1 MSYTFHRALIA
12 ALATGAM
19 AASGVAFGAPALA
32 ATPAPDAYGPMIS
45 NLATT
50 SEGIGGQVTFSVT
63 DNPGLSS
70 IDLRDPATDAIFYH
84 RVVDFPG
91 NVTDDGLHHYL
102 FTIKFS
108 DIQAAWSQAG
118 HTDAL
123 PATVRLVAW
132 GSDGLPSKRADVAIE
147 PIAMSSLDF
156 GIESGQLN
164 MTVGQQTYIGVTH
177 KPDNANMTKVNWT
190 GDDIDVLNVDDRSGR
205 VTALKEG
212 CSDVRA
218 VADYMDPTAFDPV
231 MATVQVCA
239 SELGKDEIAV
249 NYLRADIEEGET
261 VTLKPLLPEKF
272 KEATLSWSLE
282 YDGVVILKV
291 AEDGKSATITGGNVV
306 DWNQVNLTATLP
318 DGTEASATTIAVVKS
333 VKHDATAPAPWVDP
347 APQPDPQPQPQ
358 PQPQPDPQPQPQPD
372 PQPAPDPQ
380 PQPQPEPQ
388 PAPDPQPQPQPDP
401 QPQPQ
406 PQPQPDPQPAPDP
419 QPQPQP
425 APSGAWM
432 LDSIGWWYRNADGT
446 YPANTS
452 AVIDGRTYRFDG
464 RGYMRT
470 GWVMDGGT
478 WYYHD
483 ASGAQLTGWQAI
495 GGTWYYLG
503 DNGAMRTG
511 WVMDGGTWYYL
522 HGSGAMATGWINLG
536 GTWYY
541 LHGSGA
547 MLTGWQAIGGSWY
560 YLGDNGAM
568 RIGWVIVD
576 GTWYYLRGSG
586 AMATGWINL
595 GGAWYYLSPSGAM
608 VTGTQAINGRSYTFN
623 ASGVWIP

>member
-32 ATPAPDAYGPMIS
+32 ATPAPDADGPMIS

-91 NVTDDGLHHYL
+91 NVTDDGLHHYF

-123 PATVRLVAW
+123 PATVKLVAW

-147 PIAMSSLDF
+147 PVAMSSLDF

-239 SELGKDEIAV
+239 SELGADEIAV
-249 NYLRADIEEGET
+249 NYLRVDFEEGET
-261 VTLKPLLPEKF
+261 VTLKPVLPEKF
-272 KEATLSWSLE
+272 KDATLSWSLE

-347 APQPDPQPQPQ
+347 APQP
-358 PQPQPDPQPQPQPD
+358 QPDPQPQPQPD

-380 PQPQPEPQ
+380 
-388 PAPDPQPQPQPDP
+388 
-401 QPQPQ
+401 
-406 PQPQPDPQPAPDP
+406 P

-483 ASGAQLTGWQAI
+483 GSGAQLTGWQI
-495 GGTWYYLG
+495 VRGSWYYLG

-568 RIGWVIVD
+568 RIGWVMD
-576 GTWYYLRGSG
+576 GGTWYYLRGSG

>member
-32 ATPAPDAYGPMIS
+32 ATPAPDADGPMIS

-123 PATVRLVAW
+123 PATVKLVAW

-272 KEATLSWSLE
+272 KDATLSWSLE

-306 DWNQVNLTATLP
+306 DWDQVNLTATLP

-347 APQPDPQPQPQ
+347 APQP
-358 PQPQPDPQPQPQPD
+358 QPDPQPQP
-372 PQPAPDPQ
+372 APTGTWEKDT
-380 PQPQPEPQ
+380 
-388 PAPDPQPQPQPDP
+388 
-401 QPQPQ
+401 
-406 PQPQPDPQPAPDP
+406 
-419 QPQPQP
+419 
-425 APSGAWM
+425 
-432 LDSIGWWYRNADGT
+432 IGWWYRNADGS
-446 YPANTS
+446 YPKDTVAT
-452 AVIDGRTYRFDG
+452 IDGRVFRFDA
-464 RGYMRT
+464 RGYVRT
-470 GWVMDGGT
+470 GWVEDSGT

-483 ASGAQLTGWQAI
+483 ANGYMVTGWLNLGGTYYYLRETGAMATGWLNL
-495 GGTWYYLG
+495 GGTWYYL
-503 DNGAMRTG
+503 NA
-511 WVMDGGTWYYL
+511 
-522 HGSGAMATGWINLG
+522 SGVMATGWINLG

-541 LHGSGA
+541 LDA
-547 MLTGWQAIGGSWY
+547 
-560 YLGDNGAM
+560 N
-568 RIGWVIVD
+568 
-576 GTWYYLRGSG
+576 
-586 AMATGWINL
+586 
-595 GGAWYYLSPSGAM
+595 
-608 VTGTQAINGRSYTFN
+608 
-623 ASGVWIP
+623 GVWVK

>member
-32 ATPAPDAYGPMIS
+32 ATPAPDTDGPMIS
-45 NLATT
+45 NLAIT
-50 SEGIGGQVTFSVT
+50 SEGIGGQVAFSVT

-190 GDDIDVLNVDDRSGR
+190 GDDIDVLNVDDSSGR
-205 VTALKEG
+205 VTALKKG

-249 NYLRADIEEGET
+249 NYLRVDFEEGET

-272 KEATLSWSLE
+272 KDATLSWSLE

-291 AEDGKSATITGGNVV
+291 AEDGKSATITGGNAV

-347 APQPDPQPQPQ
+347 APQPQPDPQPAPDPQPQPD
-358 PQPQPDPQPQPQPD
+358 PQPAPDPQPQPQPD

-380 PQPQPEPQ
+380 PQPQP
-388 PAPDPQPQPQPDP
+388 QPQPD
-401 QPQPQ
+401 
-406 PQPQPDPQPAPDP
+406 
-419 QPQPQP
+419 PQPQP

-452 AVIDGRTYRFDG
+452 MVIDGRIYRFDG

-470 GWVMDGGT
+470 GWVMDGGA

-483 ASGAQLTGWQAI
+483 GSGAQLTGWQI
-495 GGTWYYLG
+495 VRGSWYYLG

-547 MLTGWQAIGGSWY
+547 MLTGWQMIGGSWY
-560 YLGDNGAM
+560 FLGDNGAM
-568 RIGWVIVD
+568 RTGWVMD
-576 GTWYYLRGSG
+576 GGSWYYLHGSG
-586 AMATGWINL
+586 AMATGWVMD

>member
-32 ATPAPDAYGPMIS
+32 ATPAPDADGPMIS

-272 KEATLSWSLE
+272 KDATLSWSLE

-306 DWNQVNLTATLP
+306 DWDQVNLTATLP

-347 APQPDPQPQPQ
+347 APQPQPDPQPQPQ

-372 PQPAPDPQ
+372 PQPAPD
-380 PQPQPEPQ
+380 
-388 PAPDPQPQPQPDP
+388 
-401 QPQPQ
+401 
-406 PQPQPDPQPAPDP
+406 
-419 QPQPQP
+419 PQPQP

>member
-32 ATPAPDAYGPMIS
+32 ATPAPDTDGPMIS

-50 SEGIGGQVTFSVT
+50 SEGIGGQVAFSVT

-91 NVTDDGLHHYL
+91 NVTADGLHHYL

-123 PATVRLVAW
+123 PATVTLVAW
-132 GSDGLPSKRADVAIE
+132 GSDGLPSKRADVAIT
-147 PIAMSSLDF
+147 PVAMSSLNF

-249 NYLRADIEEGET
+249 NFLRVDFEEGET

-272 KEATLSWSLE
+272 KDATLSWSLE

-333 VKHDATAPAPWVDP
+333 VKHDTTAPAPWVDP
-347 APQPDPQPQPQ
+347 A
-358 PQPQPDPQPQPQPD
+358 PQPQPD

-380 PQPQPEPQ
+380 PQPE
-388 PAPDPQPQPQPDP
+388 
-401 QPQPQ
+401 
-406 PQPQPDPQPAPDP
+406 PQPQPDPQPAPD
-419 QPQPQP
+419 PQPQP

-452 AVIDGRTYRFDG
+452 MVIDGRTYRFDG

-470 GWVMDGGT
+470 GWVMDGGA

-483 ASGAQLTGWQAI
+483 GSGAQLTGWQI
-495 GGTWYYLG
+495 VRGSWYFLG

-547 MLTGWQAIGGSWY
+547 MLTGWQMIGGSWY
-560 YLGDNGAM
+560 FLGDNGAM
-568 RIGWVIVD
+568 RTGWVMD
-576 GTWYYLRGSG
+576 GGSWYYLHGSG

-608 VTGTQAINGRSYTFN
+608 VTGTHTINGRSYTFN

>member
-32 ATPAPDAYGPMIS
+32 ATPAPDADGPMIS

-123 PATVRLVAW
+123 PATVKLVAW

-147 PIAMSSLDF
+147 PVAMSSLDF

-164 MTVGQQTYIGVTH
+164 MTVGQQTYIGITH

-239 SELGKDEIAV
+239 SELGADEIAV
-249 NYLRADIEEGET
+249 NYLRVDFEEGET
-261 VTLKPLLPEKF
+261 VTLKPVLPEKF
-272 KEATLSWSLE
+272 KDATLSWSLE

-347 APQPDPQPQPQ
+347 APQPQPDPQPQPQPDPQPQ

-372 PQPAPDPQ
+372 PQP
-380 PQPQPEPQ
+380 QPQPE
-388 PAPDPQPQPQPDP
+388 
-401 QPQPQ
+401 
-406 PQPQPDPQPAPDP
+406 
-419 QPQPQP
+419 PQPQP

-470 GWVMDGGT
+470 GWVWDGGA

-483 ASGAQLTGWQAI
+483 ASGAQLTGWQAV

-511 WVMDGGTWYYL
+511 WVMVGGTWYYL
-522 HGSGAMATGWINLG
+522 HDSGATATGWINLG

-568 RIGWVIVD
+568 RTGWVIVD

-608 VTGTQAINGRSYTFN
+608 VTGTHTINGRSYTFN

>member
-32 ATPAPDAYGPMIS
+32 ATPAPDADGPMIS

-70 IDLRDPATDAIFYH
+70 IDLRDPATDVIFYH

-91 NVTDDGLHHYL
+91 NVTADGLHHYL

-123 PATVRLVAW
+123 PATVTLVAW
-132 GSDGLPSKRADVAIE
+132 GSDGLPSKRADVAIT
-147 PIAMSSLDF
+147 PVAMSSLDF

-205 VTALKEG
+205 VTALKKG

-249 NYLRADIEEGET
+249 NFLRVDFEEGET

-272 KEATLSWSLE
+272 KDATLSWSLE

-347 APQPDPQPQPQ
+347 APQPQPDPQPAPDPQPQPE
-358 PQPQPDPQPQPQPD
+358 PQPQPD

-388 PAPDPQPQPQPDP
+388 PAPD
-401 QPQPQ
+401 
-406 PQPQPDPQPAPDP
+406 
-419 QPQPQP
+419 PQPQP

-452 AVIDGRTYRFDG
+452 MVIDGRTYRFDG

-470 GWVMDGGT
+470 GWVMDGGA

-483 ASGAQLTGWQAI
+483 GSGAQLTGWQI
-495 GGTWYYLG
+495 VRGSWYYLG

-547 MLTGWQAIGGSWY
+547 MLTGWQMIGGSWY
-560 YLGDNGAM
+560 FLGDNGAM
-568 RIGWVIVD
+568 RTGWVMD
-576 GTWYYLRGSG
+576 GGAWYYLRGSG
-586 AMATGWINL
+586 AMATGWVMD

-608 VTGTQAINGRSYTFN
+608 VTGTHTINGRSYTFN

>member
-32 ATPAPDAYGPMIS
+32 ATPAPDTDGPMIS
-45 NLATT
+45 NLAIT
-50 SEGIGGQVTFSVT
+50 SEGIGGQVAFSVT

-91 NVTDDGLHHYL
+91 NVTADGLHHYL

-132 GSDGLPSKRADVAIE
+132 GSDGLPSKRADVAIT
-147 PIAMSSLDF
+147 PVAMSSLDF

-249 NYLRADIEEGET
+249 NFLRVDFEEGET

-272 KEATLSWSLE
+272 KDATLSWSLE

-291 AEDGKSATITGGNVV
+291 AEDGKSATITGGNAV

-347 APQPDPQPQPQ
+347 APQPQPDPQPAPDPQPQPE
-358 PQPQPDPQPQPQPD
+358 PQPQPDPQPAPDPQPQPD

-380 PQPQPEPQ
+380 PQPQP
-388 PAPDPQPQPQPDP
+388 APD
-401 QPQPQ
+401 
-406 PQPQPDPQPAPDP
+406 
-419 QPQPQP
+419 PQPQP

-452 AVIDGRTYRFDG
+452 MVIDGRTYRFDG

-483 ASGAQLTGWQAI
+483 GSGAQLTGWQI
-495 GGTWYYLG
+495 VRGSWYYLG

-547 MLTGWQAIGGSWY
+547 MLTGWQMIGGSWY
-560 YLGDNGAM
+560 FLGDNGAM
-568 RIGWVIVD
+568 RTGWVMD
-576 GTWYYLRGSG
+576 GGAWYYLRGSG
-586 AMATGWINL
+586 AMATGWVMD

-608 VTGTQAINGRSYTFN
+608 VTGTHTINGRSYTFN

>member
-32 ATPAPDAYGPMIS
+32 ATPAPDTDGPMIS
-45 NLATT
+45 NLAIT
-50 SEGIGGQVTFSVT
+50 SEGIGGQVAFSVT

-91 NVTDDGLHHYL
+91 NVTGDGLHHYL

-123 PATVRLVAW
+123 PATVKLVAW

-190 GDDIDVLNVDDRSGR
+190 GDDIDVLKVDDRSGR
-205 VTALKEG
+205 VTALKKG

-249 NYLRADIEEGET
+249 NFLRVDFEEGET

-272 KEATLSWSLE
+272 KDATLSWSLE

-333 VKHDATAPAPWVDP
+333 VKHDTTAPAPWVDP
-347 APQPDPQPQPQ
+347 APQPDPQPA
-358 PQPQPDPQPQPQPD
+358 PDPQPQPD

-380 PQPQPEPQ
+380 PQPQP
-388 PAPDPQPQPQPDP
+388 
-401 QPQPQ
+401 
-406 PQPQPDPQPAPDP
+406 DPQPAPD
-419 QPQPQP
+419 PQPQP

-452 AVIDGRTYRFDG
+452 MVIDGHTYRFDG

-470 GWVMDGGT
+470 GWVMDGGA

-483 ASGAQLTGWQAI
+483 GSGAQLTGWQIVRGSWYFLGDNGAMRTGWVMD
-495 GGTWYYLG
+495 GGTWYYLHGSGAMATGWMNLGGTWYYLHGSGAMLTGWQMIGGSWYFLG

-536 GTWYY
+536 G
-541 LHGSGA
+541 
-547 MLTGWQAIGGSWY
+547 
-560 YLGDNGAM
+560 
-568 RIGWVIVD
+568 
-576 GTWYYLRGSG
+576 
-586 AMATGWINL
+586 
-595 GGAWYYLSPSGAM
+595 AWYYLSPSGAM
-608 VTGTQAINGRSYTFN
+608 VTGMQTINGRTYTFN

>member
-123 PATVRLVAW
+123 PATVKLVAW

-272 KEATLSWSLE
+272 KDATLSWSLE

-306 DWNQVNLTATLP
+306 DWDQVNLTATLP

-536 GTWYY
+536 G
-541 LHGSGA
+541 
-547 MLTGWQAIGGSWY
+547 
-560 YLGDNGAM
+560 
-568 RIGWVIVD
+568 
-576 GTWYYLRGSG
+576 
-586 AMATGWINL
+586 
-595 GGAWYYLSPSGAM
+595 AWYYLSPSGAM

>member
-32 ATPAPDAYGPMIS
+32 ATPAPDADGPMIS

-123 PATVRLVAW
+123 PATVKLVAW

-147 PIAMSSLDF
+147 PVAMSSLDF

-239 SELGKDEIAV
+239 SELGADEIAV
-249 NYLRADIEEGET
+249 NYLRVDFEEGET
-261 VTLKPLLPEKF
+261 VTLKPVLPEKF
-272 KEATLSWSLE
+272 KDATLSWSLE

-347 APQPDPQPQPQ
+347 APQPQPDPQPQPQPDPRPQ

-372 PQPAPDPQ
+372 PQP
-380 PQPQPEPQ
+380 QPQPE
-388 PAPDPQPQPQPDP
+388 
-401 QPQPQ
+401 
-406 PQPQPDPQPAPDP
+406 
-419 QPQPQP
+419 PQPQP

-470 GWVMDGGT
+470 GWVWDGGA

-483 ASGAQLTGWQAI
+483 ASGAQLTGWQAV

-511 WVMDGGTWYYL
+511 WVMVGGTWYYL
-522 HGSGAMATGWINLG
+522 HDSGATATGWINLG

-568 RIGWVIVD
+568 RTGWVIVD

-595 GGAWYYLSPSGAM
+595 GGAWYYLSPLGAM
-608 VTGTQAINGRSYTFN
+608 VTGTHTINGRSYTFN

>member
-32 ATPAPDAYGPMIS
+32 ATPAPDADGPMIS

-70 IDLRDPATDAIFYH
+70 IDLRDPATDVIFYH

-91 NVTDDGLHHYL
+91 NVTADGLHHYL

-123 PATVRLVAW
+123 PATVTLVAW
-132 GSDGLPSKRADVAIE
+132 GSDGLPSKRADVAIT
-147 PIAMSSLDF
+147 PVAMSSLDF

-205 VTALKEG
+205 VTALKKG

-249 NYLRADIEEGET
+249 NFLRVDFEEGET

-272 KEATLSWSLE
+272 KDATLSWSLE

-347 APQPDPQPQPQ
+347 APQP
-358 PQPQPDPQPQPQPD
+358 QPD

-380 PQPQPEPQ
+380 PQPE
-388 PAPDPQPQPQPDP
+388 
-401 QPQPQ
+401 
-406 PQPQPDPQPAPDP
+406 PQPQPDPQPAPD
-419 QPQPQP
+419 PQPQP

-452 AVIDGRTYRFDG
+452 MVIDGRTYRFDG

-470 GWVMDGGT
+470 GWVMDGGA

-483 ASGAQLTGWQAI
+483 GSGAQLTGWQI
-495 GGTWYYLG
+495 VRGSWYFLG

-547 MLTGWQAIGGSWY
+547 MLTGWQMIGGSWY
-560 YLGDNGAM
+560 FLGDNGAM
-568 RIGWVIVD
+568 RTGWVMD
-576 GTWYYLRGSG
+576 GGSWYYLHGSG

-608 VTGTQAINGRSYTFN
+608 VTGTHTINGRSYTFN

>member
-272 KEATLSWSLE
+272 KDATLSWSLE

-306 DWNQVNLTATLP
+306 DWDQVNLTATLP

-347 APQPDPQPQPQ
+347 APQPQPQ
-358 PQPQPDPQPQPQPD
+358 
-372 PQPAPDPQ
+372 
-380 PQPQPEPQ
+380 
-388 PAPDPQPQPQPDP
+388 
-401 QPQPQ
+401 
-406 PQPQPDPQPAPDP
+406 PQPAPDP

-483 ASGAQLTGWQAI
+483 GSGAQLTGWQI
-495 GGTWYYLG
+495 VRGSWYYLG

-568 RIGWVIVD
+568 RIGWVMD
-576 GTWYYLRGSG
+576 GGTWYYLRGSG

>member
-272 KEATLSWSLE
+272 KDATLSWSLE

-306 DWNQVNLTATLP
+306 DWDQVNLTATLP

-333 VKHDATAPAPWVDP
+333 VKHDATAPAPWSTPRRSRSAAPATASASADP
-347 APQPDPQPQPQ
+347 SHSHSPIRSPRRIRSPSPSRASACSRSAA
-358 PQPQPDPQPQPQPD
+358 QPQPD
-372 PQPAPDPQ
+372 A
-380 PQPQPEPQ
+380 
-388 PAPDPQPQPQPDP
+388 

-406 PQPQPDPQPAPDP
+406 PQPQPDPQPAPD
-419 QPQPQP
+419 PQPQP

-470 GWVMDGGT
+470 GWV
-478 WYYHD
+478 
-483 ASGAQLTGWQAI
+483 I
-495 GGTWYYLG
+495 GRRHLVLPRCLRRSAHRLAGDRRYLVLPG
-503 DNGAMRTG
+503 
-511 WVMDGGTWYYL
+511 
-522 HGSGAMATGWINLG
+522 
-536 GTWYY
+536 
-541 LHGSGA
+541 
-547 MLTGWQAIGGSWY
+547 
-560 YLGDNGAM
+560 
-568 RIGWVIVD
+568 
-576 GTWYYLRGSG
+576 
-586 AMATGWINL
+586 
-595 GGAWYYLSPSGAM
+595 
-608 VTGTQAINGRSYTFN
+608 
-623 ASGVWIP
+623 

>member
-32 ATPAPDAYGPMIS
+32 ATPAPDTDGPMIS
-45 NLATT
+45 NLAIT
-50 SEGIGGQVTFSVT
+50 SEGIGGQVAFSVT

-91 NVTDDGLHHYL
+91 NVTADGLHHYL

-132 GSDGLPSKRADVAIE
+132 GSDGLPSKRADVAIT
-147 PIAMSSLDF
+147 PVAMSSLDF

-205 VTALKEG
+205 VTALKKG

-249 NYLRADIEEGET
+249 NFLRVDFEEGET

-272 KEATLSWSLE
+272 KDATLSWSLE

-347 APQPDPQPQPQ
+347 APQP
-358 PQPQPDPQPQPQPD
+358 QPD

-380 PQPQPEPQ
+380 PQPE
-388 PAPDPQPQPQPDP
+388 PQPQPD
-401 QPQPQ
+401 
-406 PQPQPDPQPAPDP
+406 
-419 QPQPQP
+419 
-425 APSGAWM
+425 PSGAWM

-452 AVIDGRTYRFDG
+452 MVIDGRTYRFDG

-470 GWVMDGGT
+470 GWVMDGGA

-483 ASGAQLTGWQAI
+483 GSGAQLTGWQI
-495 GGTWYYLG
+495 VRGSWYYLG

-547 MLTGWQAIGGSWY
+547 MLTGWQMIGGSWY
-560 YLGDNGAM
+560 FLGDNGAM
-568 RIGWVIVD
+568 RTGWVMD
-576 GTWYYLRGSG
+576 GGSWYYLHGSG

-608 VTGTQAINGRSYTFN
+608 VTGTHTINGRSYTFN

>member
-32 ATPAPDAYGPMIS
+32 ATPAPDADGPMIS

-123 PATVRLVAW
+123 PATVKLVAW

-147 PIAMSSLDF
+147 PVAMASLDF

-272 KEATLSWSLE
+272 KDATLSWSLE

-306 DWNQVNLTATLP
+306 DWDQVNLTATLP

-358 PQPQPDPQPQPQPD
+358 PQP
-372 PQPAPDPQ
+372 
-380 PQPQPEPQ
+380 
-388 PAPDPQPQPQPDP
+388 DPQPQPQPDP
-401 QPQPQ
+401 QPQPE
-406 PQPQPDPQPAPDP
+406 PQPAP

>member
-272 KEATLSWSLE
+272 KDATLSWSLE

-306 DWNQVNLTATLP
+306 DWDQVNLTATLP

-347 APQPDPQPQPQ
+347 APQPQPQ
-358 PQPQPDPQPQPQPD
+358 

-380 PQPQPEPQ
+380 PQPQPE
-388 PAPDPQPQPQPDP
+388 
-401 QPQPQ
+401 
-406 PQPQPDPQPAPDP
+406 PQPAPDP

-568 RIGWVIVD
+568 RTGWVIVD

>member
-32 ATPAPDAYGPMIS
+32 ATPAPDADGPMIS
-45 NLATT
+45 KLATT

-123 PATVRLVAW
+123 PATVKLVAW

-147 PIAMSSLDF
+147 PVAMSSLDF

-249 NYLRADIEEGET
+249 NYLRVDFEEGET

-272 KEATLSWSLE
+272 KDATLSWSLE

-347 APQPDPQPQPQ
+347 APQPQPDPQPQPQ
-358 PQPQPDPQPQPQPD
+358 PQPD
-372 PQPAPDPQ
+372 
-380 PQPQPEPQ
+380 
-388 PAPDPQPQPQPDP
+388 PQPDP

-406 PQPQPDPQPAPDP
+406 PQPQPDPQP

-470 GWVMDGGT
+470 GWVWDGGA

-483 ASGAQLTGWQAI
+483 ASGAQLTGWQAV

-511 WVMDGGTWYYL
+511 WVMVGGTWYYL
-522 HGSGAMATGWINLG
+522 HDSGATATGWINLG

-568 RIGWVIVD
+568 RTGWVIVD

-608 VTGTQAINGRSYTFN
+608 VTGTHTINGRSYTFN

>member
-32 ATPAPDAYGPMIS
+32 ATPAPDADGPMIS

-123 PATVRLVAW
+123 PTTVKLVAW

-147 PIAMSSLDF
+147 PVAMSSLDF

-239 SELGKDEIAV
+239 SELGADEIAV
-249 NYLRADIEEGET
+249 NYLRVDFEEGET
-261 VTLKPLLPEKF
+261 VTLKPVLPEKF
-272 KEATLSWSLE
+272 KDATLSWSLE

-347 APQPDPQPQPQ
+347 APQPQ
-358 PQPQPDPQPQPQPD
+358 
-372 PQPAPDPQ
+372 
-380 PQPQPEPQ
+380 
-388 PAPDPQPQPQPDP
+388 PDPQPQPQPDP

-406 PQPQPDPQPAPDP
+406 PQPQPE
-419 QPQPQP
+419 PQP

-470 GWVMDGGT
+470 GWVWDGGA

-483 ASGAQLTGWQAI
+483 ASGAQLTGWQAV

-511 WVMDGGTWYYL
+511 WVMVGGTWYYL
-522 HGSGAMATGWINLG
+522 HDSGATATGWINLG

-568 RIGWVIVD
+568 RTGWVIVD

-608 VTGTQAINGRSYTFN
+608 VTGTHTINGRSYTFN

>member
-205 VTALKEG
+205 VTALKKG

-218 VADYMDPTAFDPV
+218 VSDYMDPTVFDPV

-239 SELGKDEIAV
+239 SELGEDEIAV
-249 NYLRADIEEGET
+249 NFLRVDFEEGDT

-347 APQPDPQPQPQ
+347 APQPDPQP
-358 PQPQPDPQPQPQPD
+358 
-372 PQPAPDPQ
+372 APDPQ
-380 PQPQPEPQ
+380 
-388 PAPDPQPQPQPDP
+388 
-401 QPQPQ
+401 
-406 PQPQPDPQPAPDP
+406 P

-483 ASGAQLTGWQAI
+483 GSGAQLTGWQI
-495 GGTWYYLG
+495 VRGSWYYLG

-568 RIGWVIVD
+568 RIGWVMD
-576 GTWYYLRGSG
+576 GGTWYYLRVSG

>member
-32 ATPAPDAYGPMIS
+32 ATPAPDADGPMIS

-123 PATVRLVAW
+123 PATVKLVAW

-147 PIAMSSLDF
+147 PVAMASLDF

-249 NYLRADIEEGET
+249 NFLRVDFEEGET

-347 APQPDPQPQPQ
+347 APQPDPQP
-358 PQPQPDPQPQPQPD
+358 
-372 PQPAPDPQ
+372 APDPQ
-380 PQPQPEPQ
+380 
-388 PAPDPQPQPQPDP
+388 
-401 QPQPQ
+401 
-406 PQPQPDPQPAPDP
+406 P

-483 ASGAQLTGWQAI
+483 GSGAQLTGWQI
-495 GGTWYYLG
+495 VRGSWYYLG

-568 RIGWVIVD
+568 RIGWVMD
-576 GTWYYLRGSG
+576 GGTWYYLRGSG